1 MTTSHQYLDSINHE
15 YLAVHRTKEDLFWTT
30 YMGTSDAHDESAK
43 AEIQWVDFIS
53 NPKYLLDI
61 RKHLAECEQQPSSE
75 ENDKVKV
82 GLTGWLELFEAN
94 VLETESAKQMKAAL
108 IDSEAELFKKRQAY
122 VMTYIDEQGNT
133 QEATTPVLSANIVGS
148 LVETVRK
155 SSHQSLLD
163 LEQWVLSNGFIEL
176 VKQRNEFAKILGFA
190 NFFDYSVTKT
200 EHMSSEELFVILDD
214 FEQRTRDR
222 NKQSISELAQEKGS
236 DAILAH
242 NFRASWSGDSTREM
256 DPYLSFTQS
265 LSQWVESFS
274 RLRVDYLEAELD
286 LDLLNRKGKYANG
299 FCHAPVPGFYDN
311 DKWIPAKVN
320 FTSLAEP
327 GQVGSGYQGLGTL
340 FHEGGHAAHFSNVTM
355 NAPCFSQEFAP
366 SSMAFAETQSM
377 FLDSLIDDG
386 DWLTLY
392 AKNAE
397 GDAIPEALIENN
409 IRKGQPF
416 KAQSERGILAVPYF
430 ERALY
435 QLDDADLTAEKITA
449 LAREI
454 EFKILGLAV
463 GPRPMLSIP
472 HLLSDESA
480 CSYQG
485 YLLANMAVYQ
495 TRAYF
500 INKYGYITDNPEVG
514 PLLAKH
520 YWNPGNSIS
529 HDTSIRSLTGEG
541 FNAKYLADDC
551 NLSSEE
557 VWRREQTS
565 IATVKARTRP
575 DIVPLNAHIRIVD
588 GDELI
593 ASNEVS
599 DKVMCDD
606 FAQYVGERIEQCKFT
621 NHDSV

>member
-1 MTTSHQYLDSINHE
+1 MTTPHQYLDTINHQ
-15 YLAVHRTKEDLFWTT
+15 YLAVHRAKEDLFWLT
-30 YMGTSDAHDESAK
+30 YMGTSDAHDESSK
-43 AEIQWVDFIS
+43 AENLWVNFIS
-53 NPKYLLDI
+53 DPKLLSDI
-61 RKHLAECEQQPSSE
+61 RQHIAKCEQQSATE
-75 ENDKVKV
+75 ENDKVKA

-94 VLETESAKQMKAAL
+94 VLETEAAKKMKATL
-108 IDSEAELFKKRQAY
+108 IKTETELFKKRQAY

-133 QEATTPVLSANIVGS
+133 QEATSPVLSSNIVGS
-148 LVETVRK
+148 AVESVRK
-155 SSHQSLLD
+155 SSHQALLD

-176 VKQRNEFAKILGFA
+176 VKQRNQFAKTLGFD
-190 NFFDYSVTKT
+190 NYFDYSVTKT

-222 NKQSISELAQEKGS
+222 NNQSISELAQQQGD

-265 LSQWVESFS
+265 LKQWVESFS
-274 RLRVDYLEAELD
+274 RLRIDYLEAELA

-299 FCHAPVPGFYDN
+299 FCHAPVPAFYDN
-311 DKWIPAKVN
+311 NNWIPAKVN

-327 GQVGSGYQGLGTL
+327 AQVGSGSQGLATL

-377 FLDSLIDDG
+377 FLDSLIEDG

-392 AKNAE
+392 AKNAQGE
-397 GDAIPEALIENN
+397 PISEALIEKN
-409 IRKGQPF
+409 IKKGQPF
-416 KAQSERGILAVPYF
+416 KAYSERGILVVPYF

-435 QLDDADLTAEKITA
+435 QLEETDLTTEKITT
-449 LAREI
+449 LARET
-454 EFKILGLAV
+454 ERKILGLAV
-463 GPRPMLSIP
+463 GPRPLLAIP

-500 INKYGYITDNPEVG
+500 IKKFDYITDNPEVG
-514 PLLAKH
+514 PLLAKY

-529 HDTSIRSLTGEG
+529 HDASIRSLTGEG

-557 VWRREQTS
+557 AWLREQKS
-565 IATVKARTRP
+565 IASVKTRSRP

-588 GDELI
+588 GEQLI

-599 DKVMCDD
+599 DKIMCDD
-606 FAQYVGERIEQCKFT
+606 FAKYVENRINQ
-621 NHDSV
+621 